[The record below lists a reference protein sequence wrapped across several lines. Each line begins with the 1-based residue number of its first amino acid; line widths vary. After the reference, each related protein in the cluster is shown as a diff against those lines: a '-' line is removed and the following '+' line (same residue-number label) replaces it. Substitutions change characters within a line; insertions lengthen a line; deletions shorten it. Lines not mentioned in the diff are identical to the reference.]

1 MHAPSGGEVI
11 RTHRASFTAL
21 ALYLTPLG
29 LLPTFTCTD
38 SYCAQPTPYHEPC
51 AAPPRAPRGKAARI
65 PREWS
70 PVGRASVRHPAIGR
84 CTSRLLI
91 GSASWPV
98 AAAVA
103 YKVLWIA
110 VSATSA
116 PQRRQHPSWCP
127 TTLVSASLSALV
139 AISRSHLLVWWW
151 LAHGEVEGQLVGA
164 AIGQVHPLAAVW
176 AHQVGG
182 PRTAAKGLDDLL
194 LLGRHLFT
202 LPQLCSISTRCAG
215 WPSTISQTTWGAMP
229 LGMSAGR
236 SPRRSH
242 RILVLQPRSCV
253 GCSIGFDLNE
263 WVRTAILAIT
273 VAP

>member
-1 MHAPSGGEVI
+1 MCSTAQAPREGRLLAYPESGLLSAEQ
-11 RTHRASFTAL
+11 ACDTAL
-21 ALYLTPLG
+21 
-29 LLPTFTCTD
+29 
-38 SYCAQPTPYHEPC
+38 
-51 AAPPRAPRGKAARI
+51 
-65 PREWS
+65 
-70 PVGRASVRHPAIGR
+70 GR

-103 YKVLWIA
+103 YKVVWIA

-116 PQRRQHPSWCP
+116 PQRQQHPSWRP

-176 AHQVGG
+176 AHQVGR

-202 LPQLCSISTRCAG
+202 PSPAVFDRHTLRRLALDDLPDHV
-215 WPSTISQTTWGAMP
+215 
-229 LGMSAGR
+229 GR
-236 SPRRSH
+236 HAARH
-242 RILVLQPRSCV
+242 
-253 GCSIGFDLNE
+253 
-263 WVRTAILAIT
+263 VRG
-273 VAP
+273 

>member
-1 MHAPSGGEVI
+1 MRRAGERSSEPTGPASQRLLFTDATRPS
-11 RTHRASFTAL
+11 T
-21 ALYLTPLG
+21 
-29 LLPTFTCTD
+29 TFTCTD

-263 WVRTAILAIT
+263 WVRTAILAIK
-273 VAP
+273 VGP